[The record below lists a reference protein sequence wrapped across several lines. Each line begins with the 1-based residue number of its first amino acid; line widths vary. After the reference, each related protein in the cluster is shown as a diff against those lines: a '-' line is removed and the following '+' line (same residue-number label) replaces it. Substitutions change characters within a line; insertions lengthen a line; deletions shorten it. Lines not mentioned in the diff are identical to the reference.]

1 MSNVTERPVGLMTDP
16 PETKTVWTIRDV
28 LTWTTD
34 YLKRKGCQTPRLDA
48 ELLLAHNLG
57 IERIGLYLDFDR
69 PLSDAERLGFRNLV
83 RRRALR
89 EPVALIIGKKEFWS
103 LDIVVTPGVLIPR
116 PETEIL
122 VQVVLEECQDLLNLS
137 VLEIGCGSGAPL
149 IAIACARPDIRL
161 FACDISINSLC
172 CASANASSHGFS
184 DQILFFASDLL
195 ESVRA
200 EHMFDVIYS
209 NPPYIP
215 SKDVDSLA
223 PEIRNFEP
231 REALDGGLD
240 GLDVIRR
247 LIPSSQIRLKPGG
260 RLIMEI
266 GEDQVQPVRKL
277 LQTNGFSA
285 VRVHQDL
292 SGKNRVVKAV
302 T

>member
-1 MSNVTERPVGLMTDP
+1 MTEP
-16 PETKTVWTIRDV
+16 PDKKTVWTIRDV

-34 YLKRKGCQTPRLDA
+34 YLKGKGCQTPRLDA

-57 IERIGLYLDFDR
+57 TERIRLYLDFDR
-69 PLSDAERLGFRNLV
+69 PLSDGERLGFRNLV

-89 EPVALIIGKKEFWS
+89 EPVALIVGKKEFWS
-103 LDIVVTPGVLIPR
+103 LNIVVTPGVLIPR

-122 VQVVLEECQDLLNLS
+122 VQVVLEECQDFLNLS
-137 VLEIGCGSGAPL
+137 VLEVGCGSGAPL
-149 IAIACARPDIRL
+149 IAISSARPDIQL
-161 FACDISINSLC
+161 FACDVSINSLY
-172 CASANASSHGFS
+172 CASVNASSHGFS
-184 DQILFFASDLL
+184 DQILLFASDLL

-231 REALDGGLD
+231 RKALDGGLD

-247 LIPSSQIRLKPGG
+247 LIPTSHVRLKPGG
-260 RLIMEI
+260 RLILEI
-266 GEDQVQPVRKL
+266 GEDQFEPVRKL
-277 LQTNGFSA
+277 LQANGFSG
-285 VRVHQDL
+285 VRVHKDL

-302 T
+302 I

>member
-1 MSNVTERPVGLMTDP
+1 MEP
-16 PETKTVWTIRDV
+16 PDSKTVWTIRDV

-34 YLKRKGCQTPRLDA
+34 YLKRKGCETPRLDA

-57 IERIGLYLDFDR
+57 IERIRLYLDFDR
-69 PLSDAERLGFRNLV
+69 PLSDGERLGFRDLV

-122 VQVVLEECQDLLNLS
+122 VQVVLEDCQGLLNLAI
-137 VLEIGCGSGAPL
+137 LEVGCGSGAPL
-149 IAIACARPDIRL
+149 IAVSSIRPDIQL
-161 FACDISINSLC
+161 FACDISIDSLN
-172 CASANASSHGFS
+172 CAFANASNHGFS
-184 DQILFFASDLL
+184 AQILFFASDLL

-215 SKDVDSLA
+215 SKDIDSLA
-223 PEIRNFEP
+223 PEIRDFEF
-231 REALDGGLD
+231 RKALDGGLD

-247 LIPSSQIRLKPGG
+247 LIPTSRDRLKPGG
-260 RLIMEI
+260 RLILEI
-266 GEDQVQPVRKL
+266 GEEQFDSVKKL
-277 LQTNGFSA
+277 LEINGFSM
-285 VRVHQDL
+285 VRGYKDL

>member
-1 MSNVTERPVGLMTDP
+1 MTESPD
-16 PETKTVWTIRDV
+16 EKTVWTIRDV

-57 IERIGLYLDFDR
+57 IERIRLYLDFDR
-69 PLSDAERLGFRNLV
+69 PLSDGERLGFRNLV

-103 LDIVVTPGVLIPR
+103 LDIVVAPGVLIPR

-122 VQVVLEECQDLLNLS
+122 VQVVLEECQDLFNLA
-137 VLEIGCGSGAPL
+137 VLEVGCGSGAPL
-149 IAIACARPDIRL
+149 IAISSVRPDIQL
-161 FACDISINSLC
+161 FGCDISIKSLY
-172 CASANASSHGFS
+172 CASSNASGHDFS

-247 LIPSSQIRLKPGG
+247 LIPTSHVRLKPGG
-260 RLIMEI
+260 RLILEI
-266 GEDQVQPVRKL
+266 GEDQFEPVREL
-277 LQTNGFSA
+277 LETNGFSG
-285 VRVHQDL
+285 VRVHKDL

>member
-1 MSNVTERPVGLMTDP
+1 MTEPSDS
-16 PETKTVWTIRDV
+16 KTVWTIRDV
-28 LTWTTD
+28 LTWTTN
-34 YLKRKGCQTPRLDA
+34 YLKRKGCETPRLDA

-57 IERIGLYLDFDR
+57 IERIRLYLDFDR
-69 PLSDAERLGFRNLV
+69 PLSDGERLGFRDLV

-122 VQVVLEECQDLLNLS
+122 VQVVLEDCQGLLNLAI
-137 VLEIGCGSGAPL
+137 LEVGCGSGAPL
-149 IAIACARPDIRL
+149 IAVSSVRPDIQL
-161 FACDISINSLC
+161 FACDISINSLN
-172 CASANASSHGFS
+172 CASANASNHGFAA
-184 DQILFFASDLL
+184 QIFFFASDLL

-215 SKDVDSLA
+215 SNNIDSLA
-223 PEIRNFEP
+223 PEIRDFEF
-231 REALDGGLD
+231 RKALDGGLD
-240 GLDVIRR
+240 GLDLIRR
-247 LIPSSQIRLKPGG
+247 LIPTSRDRLKPGG
-260 RLIMEI
+260 RLILEI
-266 GEDQVQPVRKL
+266 GEEQFDSVKKL
-277 LQTNGFSA
+277 LETNGFSM
-285 VRVHQDL
+285 VRVFKDL